1 MSKWQTR
8 ERTWLARDIWG
19 TAFSLISNGLHAEGG
34 KEHGGTTL
42 KHSLRNSSLL
52 ICSALAVGRWVR
64 GLLCK
69 MCLVNAVGS
78 SKQTLQSRRPEAAPA
93 KVSVCPIHLNR
104 ATRILLMLPRIKH
117 FGDKKKKK
125 KNASLVSDDF
135 HPCPNLPFWVFPCW
149 VGEWQPCQPWSPR
162 PRFLF
167 PFLLKAALHVAVI

>member
-117 FGDKKKKK
+117 FGDKKKKMLPWSQMTFIPAPISLSGFFHAGLVSG
-125 KNASLVSDDF
+125 NHASLGLPDPGFSF
-135 HPCPNLPFWVFPCW
+135 HFC
-149 VGEWQPCQPWSPR
+149 
-162 PRFLF
+162 
-167 PFLLKAALHVAVI
+167 